1 LCLQICCRVPGV
13 KEQMPPESASF
24 LPRSLD
30 DVQRNYLLA
39 ELLRGVSRS
48 FYLTLR
54 VLPAQLREPIS
65 VAYLLARAA
74 DTIADTEI
82 VSADK
87 RCDALHHL
95 RAQLQSEVPSHAVL
109 ERLQVGF
116 TGQLDHAFE
125 NELLAMLP
133 PLFELLAR
141 QTAPDRTMI
150 RKVVLTLT
158 EGMVNDLRH
167 FPLSK
172 GVTALESGEQLD
184 RYTYLVAGCVGEFWT
199 NISVAHIDALQ
210 RWQASQGQ
218 YSQLGIRFGKGL
230 QLTNILRDVP
240 RDLQI
245 GRCYLPQSW
254 LDEAGLTPGDLMMVT
269 NSDAARP
276 LLIRGIRQA
285 LGHYVAAEQYVVA
298 LPRRCVRLRL
308 AALWPML
315 IGLKTLAQL
324 SQQPNWLDAGV
335 VCKVERKWIYRMIL
349 LSFGAVFSNIV
360 LKWWGAR
367 LRRAVPLL

>member
-1 LCLQICCRVPGV
+1 
-13 KEQMPPESASF
+13 MSPESASF

-30 DVQRNYLLA
+30 DVQRNYLLTD
-39 ELLRGVSRS
+39 LLQGVSRS

-74 DTIADTEI
+74 DTIADTEV
-82 VSADK
+82 VSARK
-87 RCDALHHL
+87 RGASLQHL
-95 RAQLQSEVPSHAVL
+95 RTQLQLDVPSHTVL

-125 NELLAMLP
+125 NELLAMLL

-141 QTAPDRTMI
+141 QTVPDRMMI
-150 RKVVLTLT
+150 RKVVLTLVD
-158 EGMVNDLRH
+158 GMLSDLES
-167 FPLSK
+167 FPVAKKS
-172 GVTALESGEQLD
+172 GDVTALERGDQLD

-199 NISVAHIDALQ
+199 DISIAHIDALQ
-210 RWQASQGQ
+210 CWQPSQER
-218 YSQLGIRFGKGL
+218 YSQWGIRFGKGL

-240 RDLQI
+240 RDLCI

-254 LDEAGLTPGDLMMVT
+254 LDEVALTPNDLMKVT
-269 NSDAARP
+269 NSATARP
-276 LLIRGIRQA
+276 LLIKGIRQA
-285 LGHYVAAEQYVVA
+285 LEHFTAAEHYVVA

-324 SQQPNWLDAGV
+324 SQQSRWLDATV
-335 VCKVERKWIYRMIL
+335 VCKVERQWVYRMML
-349 LSFGAVFSNIV
+349 LSCAALFSNLAV
-360 LKWWGAR
+360 KWWCAR
-367 LRRAVPLL
+367 IRKAVSLT

>member
-1 LCLQICCRVPGV
+1 MQ
-13 KEQMPPESASF
+13 PEPASF

-30 DVQRNYLLA
+30 DVQRNYLLKD
-39 ELLRGVSRS
+39 LLQGVSRS

-82 VSADK
+82 VSADR

-95 RAQLQSEVPSHAVL
+95 RGQLQSDVPSHAVL
-109 ERLQVGF
+109 ERLQTGF

-125 NELLAMLP
+125 NELLAMLS
-133 PLFELLAR
+133 PLFELLLR
-141 QTAPDRTMI
+141 QTAPDKAMI
-150 RKVVLTLT
+150 RKVVLTLI
-158 EGMVNDLRH
+158 EGMVSDLES
-167 FPLSK
+167 FPVSK
-172 GVTALESGEQLD
+172 NSGEVVSALERGDQLD
-184 RYTYLVAGCVGEFWT
+184 HYTYLVAGCVGEFWT
-199 NISVAHIDALQ
+199 DISVAHIDPLQ
-210 RWQASQGQ
+210 CWQSDQRY
-218 YSQLGIRFGKGL
+218 YSQLGVRFGKGL

-240 RDLQI
+240 RDLRI

-254 LDEAGLTPGDLMMVT
+254 LDDVALTPHDLMNVT
-269 NSDAARP
+269 NSATARP
-276 LLIRGIRQA
+276 LLIKGIHSA
-285 LGHYVAAEQYVVA
+285 LEHYTAAEQYVVA

-324 SQQPNWLDAGV
+324 SQQSNWLDAGV
-335 VCKVERKWIYRMIL
+335 ACKVERQWVYRMIL
-349 LSFGAVFSNIV
+349 LSFGVVFSNFM
-360 LKWWGAR
+360 LKRWCAR
-367 LRRAVPLL
+367 LRQSVSLE

>member
-1 LCLQICCRVPGV
+1 
-13 KEQMPPESASF
+13 MSPESAII
-24 LPRSLD
+24 LPRLLD
-30 DVQRNYLLA
+30 DVQRNYLLT

-54 VLPAQLREPIS
+54 VLPTQLREPIS

-95 RAQLQSEVPSHAVL
+95 RAQLQSEVPSHAV
-109 ERLQVGF
+109 RLQAGF
-116 TGQLDHAFE
+116 TGQLEHAFE
-125 NELLAMLP
+125 NELLAVLP
-133 PLFELLAR
+133 LLFELLAR
-141 QTAPDRTMI
+141 QTTPDRMMI

-158 EGMVNDLRH
+158 EGMLNDLRH
-167 FPLSK
+167 FPPSK
-172 GVTALESGEQLD
+172 GIVTLENGEQLD
-184 RYTYLVAGCVGEFWT
+184 HYIYLVAGCVGEFWT
-199 NISVAHIDALQ
+199 DISIAHIDVLQ

-254 LDEAGLTPGDLMMVT
+254 LDEVGLSSSDLMMVI
-269 NSDAARP
+269 NSEAARP
-276 LLIRGIRQA
+276 LLIKGIQQA
-285 LGHYVAAEQYVVA
+285 LGHYVAAEQYLTA

-324 SQQPNWLDAGV
+324 SQQPNWLDADV
-335 VCKVERKWIYRMIL
+335 VCKVERKRIYRVVL

-360 LKWWGAR
+360 LKWWCAR
-367 LRRAVPLL
+367 LRRAVLLV

>member
-1 LCLQICCRVPGV
+1 
-13 KEQMPPESASF
+13 MPPESASF

-30 DVQRNYLLA
+30 DVQRSYLLGD
-39 ELLRGVSRS
+39 LLKGVSRS

-95 RAQLQSEVPSHAVL
+95 RAQLQSEVTSHAVL

-116 TGQLDHAFE
+116 VGQLEHAFE
-125 NELLAMLP
+125 NELLAMLS

-141 QTAPDRTMI
+141 QTAPDRMMI

-167 FPLSK
+167 FPLSN

-199 NISVAHIDALQ
+199 DISIAHIEALQ
-210 RWQASQGQ
+210 RWQASQET

-245 GRCYLPQSW
+245 GRSYLPQPW
-254 LDEAGLTPGDLMMVT
+254 LDEVGLAPGDLMTVA
-269 NSDAARP
+269 NSNAARP
-276 LLIRGIRQA
+276 LLIKGIRQA
-285 LGHYVAAEQYVVA
+285 LDHYVAAEQYVTA

-324 SQQPNWLDAGV
+324 SQQSNWLDANI

-349 LSFGAVFSNIV
+349 FSCGAVFSNLIV
-360 LKWWGAR
+360 KWWCAR
-367 LRRAVPLL
+367 LRREVSLM